1 MANNFKEAILNID
14 NEVCEVIIPSVDC
27 PTCIPNPNA
36 TIPDWT
42 TLDQTEPFLNE
53 KTCKYSIVVETDYKV
68 IEGDEQLSLMLTSA
82 MLEGIAGLINFYDK
96 DPLYEVYTGVSVHQF
111 LLETA
116 TPEDITNLD
125 FYVNTKYVPIKVL
138 ITVPAD
144 IFNSIPSIPELPEE
158 DQPPENNEDSDEEKP
173 PVDVFYNPK
182 EFESNVDTYLN
193 GLLYLSFLF
202 DKARI
207 EQKAVLKVFSLI
219 ESYHHMRKYTNNIFD
234 FLKDNLIFN
243 FEKVD
248 GIKIYYKED
257 FSKIKKIE
265 VKKIG
270 CDYKEIKKKKITY
283 LNSSPMINFI
293 NNILFSQMEQSVAY
307 FKSSGEQASWEEFV
321 TNFLPPDI
329 SESLVK
335 ENSSGQTEFSFDSS
349 SISDTSQANSKC
361 KNIEKVKEKAKQSFK
376 KVGRNINNEIIS
388 YPEAIFNTFTEELC
402 KSLRQAKTPE
412 DYIKLKKEAENR
424 IKNTEE
430 RIRRLKDAKLREL
443 CADDSLFSELIFNLL
458 GKPQKKRF
466 GLNLGA
472 PGSTKEDSACAQIS
486 ANQYTKKDKV
496 NDSKKLTNFKDLFKN
511 FFPKI
516 DQCTILGIIKETLD
530 CVAQGFGEEDIILL
544 GLKEIIKA
552 VDSEDKIRQIIEVLP
567 DEMEV
572 GFRQAFEQA
581 TASGIYP
588 WESKYKGGFYDPGV
602 AGPSGLIPEDEI
614 SEGDITEDNF
624 IIGVK
629 ERPPGKLIIQT
640 ENGPYRV
647 DINHNGVVKNF
658 GAAGTLGTLAD
669 DILDVFTDYMLGLL
683 DSAVQEELEKL
694 KESLSNTGIGRAV
707 FEVLN
712 FTVDVVGD
720 NKCGAPPLFDPPLR
734 DLAKTLT
741 FDPCGSEPTRWTAP
755 TFTKYKN
762 IQAWDDT
769 YFSIRETVF
778 KKLEDLAF
786 GAFKLVLGKA
796 LSTTVDLACQAIA
809 ATTADFLE
817 GGCNL
822 RALLEES
829 LCGEEPE
836 EDPYA
841 LNTDDESIAAAVN
854 EIADAIGAWDGTTK
868 PTDECMQKFI
878 DSISSVLTNGEVKTL
893 LNGVASEETLKII
906 FSLARTLPDDC
917 DMTSIFSSP
926 EQFGSLFSGL
936 GNLIDDDL
944 INEVLEGDASAPFNS
959 DICKDPTS
967 LKDFDDL
974 RKQIWQNKGL
984 TPEQAQKQIDK
995 AKQRNLDAASD
1006 FLGVLLNPDSLM
1018 QPKPPKLSCLPEDGS
1033 PQANELEDLLEGK
1046 TSSYQEELNEDFKD
1060 LFKTIESSLI
1070 NDVSGYFDYVLS
1082 SIDGVSFKTAA
1093 AALVRSGKSAAERL
1107 PLTVD
1112 QRTYSGYSE
1121 YETINDINDYNS
1133 FRKQIFGDDSGVGRI
1148 VYKKNT
1154 ERTTYLEDM
1163 EYESGAGTKLDAVI
1177 EINNSFLKHSNKN
1190 VQIPISS
1197 GHIKFNFLN
1206 DNLYSLQIKNNLSE
1220 YSLTGTY
1227 SKDFNLAQYSQYFG
1241 NADLATDTTP
1251 SAIFTNKSKSDLE
1264 RFFPLAPVI
1273 SWAPI
1278 LKGMYLNVHKLF
1290 AGYEASEYYLHG
1302 YNTDQP
1308 DTTNYSEAA
1317 MEVLGVGSIEDP
1329 AFFYSGDYSNNYDGY
1344 YKSYLKLSPSPEID
1358 SEAEFFM
1365 NYDDIAEKASKNVE
1379 EFPEDER
1386 LQSEDP
1392 SCVIEPPFGLIVDTY
1407 GAASIEAILRTT
1419 LRTIL
1424 TEQLMNML
1432 HMNSMTKL
1440 EIEKDGILNHV
1451 YANILIEKVKQE
1463 LIRLG
1468 DLKSYGTQ
1476 YTKKTFYY
1484 NFKEQIVQSF
1494 SNRIKTGGITPTMQ
1508 EQIALDIINLKQSH
1522 WKEPKSAPNKETA
1535 KAQKYSRFMTE
1546 TEKYSDIILR
1556 RYIVE
1561 ELEKVTSA
1569 FSDRLNPPIKNI
1581 QSLFF
1586 GNKSPDSQFFQ
1597 SKHDP
1602 TNWPCNIPKNIEDDW
1617 YSESYE
1623 ASNLAESPLILEK
1636 FVKIHPKSEIPES
1649 IRDILNLEEMQ
1660 GVINFDV
1667 LNSKVEAG
1675 LFDGY
1680 SFEDL
1685 FESVSI
1691 GLRVVLLYKDK
1702 SSGKEYELGSHLREN
1717 LSFDAKKSA
1726 KRTKA
1731 VITGIGTDDT
1741 VTGTSVD
1748 KPIASSIICETSIPL
1763 DSVSSLT
1770 ARQALATAVSI
1781 SNYNSQFPCLSNNLM
1796 ETESYKLYFEYFF
1809 PIKTLV
1815 SLAVTYH
1822 QDYFMSSLRRRT
1834 KYKNSFGERSNLD
1847 KLFFSIDKG
1856 LFDNTKQVCKTLFEG
1871 LYYSKYE
1878 KTSNKFI
1885 KEDNP
1890 SQVALKRNN
1899 IPDTKLSKKNI
1910 SQKSLK
1916 QPRDNKLITLG
1927 LVIPTSTEII

>member
-1 MANNFKEAILNID
+1 MANDFKEAILNID
-14 NEVCEVIIPSVDC
+14 NEVCEVIIPPVDC

-82 MLEGIAGLINFYDK
+82 ILEGIAGLISFYDK
-96 DPLYEVYTGVSVHQF
+96 DPLYEVQSGINVHQF
-111 LLETA
+111 LLESA
-116 TPEDITNLD
+116 TPENITNLD

-138 ITVPAD
+138 VTVPAD
-144 IFNSIPSIPELPEE
+144 IFNAIPSIPELPEE
-158 DQPPENNEDSDEEKP
+158 DQPPENNEDSDDDKP
-173 PVDVFYNPK
+173 PVDVSYNPK
-182 EFESNVDTYLN
+182 ELESNIDTYLN

-202 DKARI
+202 DKDRIKKKAR
-207 EQKAVLKVFSLI
+207 LRVFSLL
-219 ESYHHMRKYTNNIFD
+219 ESHYQMKKYTNKILD
-234 FLKDNLIFN
+234 FMKDNLVID

-270 CDYKEIKKKKITY
+270 CDYKEIKKKKVTY
-283 LNSSPMINFI
+283 LNSSPMTNFI

-307 FKSSGEQASWEEFV
+307 FQSSGETASWEEFV

-329 SESLVK
+329 SGSLVK
-335 ENSSGQTEFSFDSS
+335 EGPSGQNEYSFDSS
-349 SISDTSQANSKC
+349 SRASETPPTTNNKC
-361 KNIEKVKEKAKQSFK
+361 KNIEKAKEKAKQAFK
-376 KVGRNINNEIIS
+376 KVGRNIKNEVLS

-402 KSLRQAKTPE
+402 KSLRQAQTPE
-412 DYIKLKKEAENR
+412 DYIKLRQEAENR

-430 RIRRLKDAKLREL
+430 RIQRLKDAKLREL
-443 CADDSLFSELIFNLL
+443 CADDSLFSELVFNLL
-458 GKPQKKRF
+458 GKHLTKP
-466 GLNLGA
+466 GA
-472 PGSTKEDSACAQIS
+472 KEEDNACVQLYS
-486 ANQYTKKDKV
+486 NQHAKKDKKD
-496 NDSKKLTNFKDLFKN
+496 DSKKVTNFSDLFDN
-511 FFPKI
+511 FLSKVTK
-516 DQCTILGIIKETLD
+516 CTILGIVKETLD
-530 CVAQGFGEEDIILL
+530 CVAQGMGEDDLLLL
-544 GLKEIIKA
+544 GIKKTIEL
-552 VDSEDKIRQIIEVLP
+552 VDSEDKIRQIIEALP
-567 DEMEV
+567 DEMEA
-572 GFRQAFEQA
+572 GFRQAFEKA
-581 TASGIYP
+581 TSSGIYP

-602 AGPSGLIPEDEI
+602 AGPTGLIPEDEI
-614 SEGDITEDNF
+614 SEGDIIEDDF
-624 IIGVK
+624 IIEAG

-647 DINHNGVVKNF
+647 DVNHNGIVKNF

-683 DSAVQEELEKL
+683 DSAAQEELEKL

-712 FTVDVVGD
+712 FTVDVVGE
-720 NKCGAPPLFDPPLR
+720 NECGLPPLFDPPLK
-734 DLAKTLT
+734 DLAKTFT

-769 YFSIRETVF
+769 YFSIKETVF

-786 GAFKLVLGKA
+786 GAFKLVLGKS
-796 LSTTVDLACQAIA
+796 LSTAVNLSCQAIT
-809 ATTADFLE
+809 ATTANFLE
-817 GGCNL
+817 GGCDL
-822 RALLEES
+822 KALLQES
-829 LCGEEPE
+829 LCGEKPE
-836 EDPYA
+836 ESPYA

-878 DSISSVLTNGEVKTL
+878 DSISSVLTNGEMKTL
-893 LNGVASEETLKII
+893 LNGAASEETLKIV
-906 FSLARTLPDDC
+906 FSLAKTLPDDC

-944 INEVLEGDASAPFNS
+944 INEVLEGDASAPLNS
-959 DICKDPTS
+959 DICEDPSS

-974 RKQIWQNKGL
+974 RKQILENKGL
-984 TPEQAQKQIDK
+984 TPEQAQDQIDK
-995 AKQRNLDAASD
+995 AKQRNIDAASD
-1006 FLGVLLNPDSLM
+1006 FLDALLNPDSLM
-1018 QPKPPKLSCLPEDGS
+1018 QPKPPRPSCIPEDGS

-1060 LFKTIESSLI
+1060 LFKTIESSLV

-1093 AALVRSGKSAAERL
+1093 AGLVRSGKSADKRL

-1112 QRTYSGYSE
+1112 QMTYNSYYGGNTASGAKDYS
-1121 YETINDINDYNS
+1121 S
-1133 FRKQIFGDDSGVGRI
+1133 FRKQIFGDESDIDRSIYEKSGSRVS
-1148 VYKKNT
+1148 
-1154 ERTTYLEDM
+1154 YLAGVKYEGEDL
-1163 EYESGAGTKLDAVI
+1163 ESVLT
-1177 EINNSFLKHSNKN
+1177 INDSFLEHKNINK
-1190 VQIPISS
+1190 QDSTAD
-1197 GHIKFNFLN
+1197 GKIKFNFLN
-1206 DNLYSLQIKNNLSE
+1206 DNLYSLQIKNSLSE

-1241 NADLATDTTP
+1241 NADLATDTAP

-1264 RFFPLAPVI
+1264 RFFPEASSI
-1273 SWAPI
+1273 SWSPI
-1278 LKGMYLNVHKLF
+1278 LRGMYLNVHKLF
-1290 AGYEASEYYLHG
+1290 AGYEAREYYLHG
-1302 YNTDQP
+1302 YNTTEAP
-1308 DTTNYSEAA
+1308 TTNYSEAA
-1317 MEVLGVGSIEDP
+1317 MEVLGVGSSEDP
-1329 AFFYSGDYSNNYDGY
+1329 AFFYSGDYSNNYEGY

-1358 SEAEFFM
+1358 SEAEFFI
-1365 NYDDIAEKASKNVE
+1365 NYDDIAKKASKNVE

-1392 SCVIEPPFGLIVDTY
+1392 SCVIEPPYGLIVDTY

-1432 HMNSMTKL
+1432 HMNSMTEL
-1440 EIEKDGILNHV
+1440 EIEKDGILNHI

-1468 DLKSYGTQ
+1468 DLKSYGFL

-1494 SNRIKTGGITPTMQ
+1494 SNRIKTGEVTPTIQ
-1508 EQIALDIINLKQSH
+1508 EQIALDVINLKQSH
-1522 WKEPKSAPNKETA
+1522 WKEPKTASNKTTV

-1569 FSDRLNPPIKNI
+1569 FSDRLKPSIRNI

-1586 GNKSPDSQFFQ
+1586 GNKSPDSQFFKN
-1597 SKHDP
+1597 KHDP

-1623 ASNLAESPLILEK
+1623 ASNLAESPFILEK
-1636 FVKIHPKSEIPES
+1636 FVKIHPKSDIPET
-1649 IRDILNLEEMQ
+1649 IKDILNLEEMQ

-1685 FESVSI
+1685 FESISI
-1691 GLRVVLLYKDK
+1691 GLRIVLLYKSS
-1702 SSGKEYELGSHLREN
+1702 SSGKEYELGSYLREN

-1741 VTGTSVD
+1741 IAGTSAD
-1748 KPIASSIICETSIPL
+1748 KPIASSVICETSIPL

-1770 ARQALATAVSI
+1770 ARQALATAASI
-1781 SNYNSQFPCLSNNLM
+1781 SNYNSQFPCLTNNLM
-1796 ETESYKLYFEYFF
+1796 ETESYKLYFEYLF

-1815 SLAVTYH
+1815 SLVVTYH
-1822 QDYFMSSLRRRT
+1822 QDYFMGSLRRRE
-1834 KYKNSFGERSNLD
+1834 KYKNDSGNERSNLD

-1856 LFDNTKQVCKTLFEG
+1856 LFDNTKQVCKTLFES

-1899 IPDTKLSKKNI
+1899 NLFSISDTKLGKKNI
-1910 SQKSLK
+1910 FQKSLK
-1916 QPRDNKLITLG
+1916 QPKDNKLITLG
-1927 LVIPTSTEII
+1927 MEISPSIEIV